1 MAPLRGDF
9 SGLGTLVG
17 MVGHIPSRL
26 AKSLFEHLHLLKGC
40 VLVAVYAGDEHSGLV
55 HVGGIVEDGSQ
66 VRIDSFIWVLGVVH
80 HTGETVPDGA
90 IS

>member
-1 MAPLRGDF
+1 
-9 SGLGTLVG
+9 

-40 VLVAVYAGDEHSGLV
+40 VLVAVYAGDEHGLLLAGSGLV